1 MTARERL
8 ARVETLRRSRPR
20 RPFVRWTCY
29 ALAALAA
36 YAWLA
41 GGLIS
46 SDLVSARRWASLVRF
61 AGELV
66 PHPLRES
73 GVTISGLAAWA
84 AELWSDRGH
93 EAAVATL
100 AISVAAIVLAGAAG
114 GISTLTA
121 ARTLAAPEPF
131 LPGPRPA
138 GGGARAFWR
147 LAVATTRLV
156 QMFLRSIPEYVWVFL
171 LIGVLGPTFWPAVL
185 ALMLHNA
192 GILGRLNAEVIE
204 DLDPAPLEA
213 LRGVGAGRL
222 EIAGWAVAP
231 LALPRFLL
239 YFFYRWETCVRE
251 ATVLGLLGIVSIGF
265 WIQDARAR
273 QQPDTMLFFILL
285 GALLVILGD
294 LVSGLLRRWVREA
307 R

>member
-1 MTARERL
+1 MTDRERL
-8 ARVETLRRSRPR
+8 RRIEALRRARPT
-20 RPFVRWTCY
+20 RPFVRWSCY
-29 ALAALAA
+29 GLAALAA
-36 YAWLA
+36 YAWLV

-46 SDLVSARRWASLVRF
+46 SDLLSERRWASLARF

-66 PHPLRES
+66 PYPLRES
-73 GVTISGLAAWA
+73 GVTLPGLAAWA
-84 AELWSDRGH
+84 SELWSDRGF

-100 AISVAAIVLAGAAG
+100 AISVAAIVLAGALG

-121 ARTLAAPEPF
+121 ARNLATPEPF

-138 GGGARAFWR
+138 GTGVRLFWR
-147 LAVATTRLV
+147 LAVAGTRLV

-171 LIGVLGPTFWPAVL
+171 LIGVLGPTSWPAVL

-192 GILGRLNAEVIE
+192 GILGRLNAEVVE
-204 DLDPAPLEA
+204 ALEPAPLES
-213 LRGVGAGRL
+213 LRSVGAGRL

-231 LALPRFLL
+231 IALPRFLL

-294 LVSGLLRRWVREA
+294 VLSGLLRRWVREA